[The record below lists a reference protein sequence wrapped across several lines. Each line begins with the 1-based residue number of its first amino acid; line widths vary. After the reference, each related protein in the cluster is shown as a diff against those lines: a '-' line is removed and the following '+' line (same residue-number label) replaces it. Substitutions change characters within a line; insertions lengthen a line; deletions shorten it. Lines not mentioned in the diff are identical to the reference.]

1 MARINL
7 LPWREERRAQQK
19 QEYLTLLGL
28 FAAIAL
34 SVVILVHM
42 QFKGRIEFQQSRNA
56 FVEAEIGK
64 LDAKIREIQNLE
76 KERTQLLSRMRA
88 IETLQTS
95 RPVMVH
101 VFDELVK
108 TLADGIRL
116 NSIQQ
121 RGETITIN
129 GFAQSNGSVSNYM
142 RNIERSPWFTE
153 PQLNVI
159 QARDAT
165 GEDRN
170 TFTLVVKQINADA
183 KLDAEEAG
191 L

>member
-19 QEYLTLLGL
+19 KEYLTLLGL
-28 FAAIAL
+28 CAVGAL
-34 SVVILVHM
+34 AVVITVHM
-42 QFKGRIEFQQSRNA
+42 HFKERIEFQGSRNR
-56 FVEAEIGK
+56 FVEAEISK
-64 LDAKIREIQNLE
+64 LDAQIREIQNLE
-76 KERTQLLSRMRA
+76 KEREQLLARMRA

-116 NSIQQ
+116 SSIQQ
-121 RGETITIN
+121 RGDTITIN

-142 RNIERSPWFTE
+142 RNIENSAWFTD
-153 PQLNVI
+153 PRLNVI

-170 TFTLVVKQINADA
+170 EFTLVVKQVNADA
-183 KLDAEEAG
+183 KLSEDEG
-191 L
+191 V